1 MAKDREKLHE
11 QMVEAGKK
19 LGQARKEEL
28 GHEGY
33 EELGRKGG
41 EAGGARVRH
50 LVREGKE
57 AEQEGK

>member
-1 MAKDREKLHE
+1 MAKDKESLHE
-11 QMVEAGKK
+11 QMVQAGKA
-19 LGQARKEEL
+19 LGEARKKEL

-50 LVREGKE
+50 LVKEGKE
-57 AEQEGK
+57 AEEEDK

>member
-1 MAKDREKLHE
+1 MPKSDKNLHE
-11 QMVEAGKK
+11 KMVEAGKQ
-19 LGQARKEEL
+19 LGEARKKEL

-50 LVREGKE
+50 LVEEGKK
-57 AEQEGK
+57 AEEEKE